1 VSSYPITGE
10 IYAAGYRWREEFETV
25 ELLEANGG
33 SLQGAA
39 TIGADGLVL
48 DGGAAGW
55 ADFDINPTILNWH
68 GRAFLVIEFTPDFEA
83 AEAVSRILLDT
94 TAGAGTRIYVRRRN
108 VGTLQLFIGAV
119 LLFGTAGGAWQPL
132 WRPNDRNTL
141 IYSLDSGVSNTA
153 WLNGTQIDTNAN
165 AWSITS
171 AAAQMTVGSALGG
184 LTPWSGSVRRVHI
197 GRGTLE
203 QSDVDHLHAGDL
215 MTSISPSEYL
225 LALPCDET
233 HVEGADTVTRAV
245 GTSGIPY
252 AVLGAGVAQPSGPEK
267 RLFSFDGGDV
277 ISISSRELLQFTE
290 GGVDV
295 PFTVFCVFQPPD
307 GGAARGIVSKASA
320 FGVGE
325 WYVFINNVGGLYL
338 RIVDNTTGGYI
349 GRRITGVGALGG
361 ITHAVLSYDGS
372 GAETGICV
380 IALNREGFTRDDA
393 NANAGA
399 FTRMRATAEPL
410 LLGSGPPNP
419 MSGYSGLWGLL
430 RGVAA
435 SPMQARAL
443 AQRLRH
449 YRRADDTSAP

>member
-68 GRAFLVIEFTPDFEA
+68 GRAFLVIEFTPDFEG

-203 QSDVDHLHAGDL
+203 QSDVDHLHAGTL
-215 MTSISPSEYL
+215 MTAIAPSEYL
-225 LALPCDET
+225 LAMPCDET
-233 HVEGADTVTRAV
+233 HLSGADTVTRCV
-245 GTSGIPY
+245 GTAGITE
-252 AVLGAGVAQPSGPEK
+252 AVLGAGAAQPSGPD
-267 RLFSFDGGDV
+267 RRMFGFTPNDIIAVAD
-277 ISISSRELLQFTE
+277 RELLQFTD
-290 GGVDV
+290 GAADI
-295 PFTVFCVFQPPD
+295 PFTIAIAFILRPGVPLAAASVITKAT
-307 GGAARGIVSKASA
+307 GAFA
-320 FGVGE
+320 GE
-325 WYVFINNVGGLYL
+325 WYAFINASGFLFFRV
-338 RIVDNTTGGYI
+338 IDNDAGALI
-349 GRRITGVGALGG
+349 GRRTGALIPGKPQY
-361 ITHAVLSYDGS
+361 TVFTYDGS
-372 GAETGICV
+372 GVNSGVRIFLCGEQADV
-380 IALNREGFTRDDA
+380 A
-393 NANAGA
+393 NGGSGVYV
-399 FTRMRATAEPL
+399 RMRTTGDEMI
-410 LLGSGPPNP
+410 LGGPVSGFWN
-419 MSGYSGLWGLL
+419 GNIGLPII
-430 RGVAA
+430 RRDFVA
-435 SPMQARAL
+435 SRMQASVL
-443 AQRLRH
+443 CHRLQQ
-449 YRRADDTSAP
+449 YTNIDETSAP